1 MRDHEN
7 SSPPKSGESKEQ
19 DATNLPLKFSRRGF
33 LKITGGGALGTALL
47 GTAAKPTNAA
57 SSDQAESFKGFHKI
71 QLQVNGQM
79 RSLEIEPRTTLLSA
93 LRENLQ
99 VTGPKEVCDRGECGA
114 CTVLMNGKP
123 VLACMTLAFDAVG
136 KEVLTVE
143 GLVKD
148 GKLDP
153 VQQAF
158 VEKDALMCGFCTPGF
173 VMSVR
178 ALLNKNPNPTE
189 TEVRKAV
196 SGNLCR
202 CGTYPRV
209 FEAALAAAKTA
220 AERRS

>member
-7 SSPPKSGESKEQ
+7 TSPPKSGEPKEQ
-19 DATNLPLKFSRRGF
+19 DAAIRPHKFSRRGF
-33 LKITGGGALGTALL
+33 LKVTGGGALGTALL
-47 GTAAKPTNAA
+47 GATAKSTNAVQ
-57 SSDQAESFKGFHKI
+57 SDQAESFKGFNKI
-71 QLQVNGQM
+71 QLHVNGET
-79 RSLEIEPRTTLLSA
+79 RNLEVEPRTTLLSA

-114 CTVLMNGKP
+114 CTVLLNGKP

-196 SGNLCR
+196 AGNLCR

-209 FEAALAAAKTA
+209 FEAASVAAKNA